1 MFSEAAVWVSSAT
14 SDSSSPMYT
23 SFLSAATNTNYQ
35 EQTQPL
41 RHDSHQCIFCQKIGN
56 FWEEIYS
63 LVVIIL
69 HISLAFPN
77 FVWYLGNILRSKLSH
92 LGKNSFLEKNTPLK
106 TVPGSGVPDIH
117 VALRPF
123 GFNFP

>member
-41 RHDSHQCIFCQKIGN
+41 RHDSHQCIFLILPKKNQEYWGRN
-56 FWEEIYS
+56 LEFRTDSSSNS
-63 LVVIIL
+63 LD
-69 HISLAFPN
+69 FPN
-77 FVWYLGNILRSKLSH
+77 FVWLRKLFEIQIEPFRKKFILGEIYTSDDS
-92 LGKNSFLEKNTPLK
+92 
-106 TVPGSGVPDIH
+106 
-117 VALRPF
+117 A
-123 GFNFP
+123 